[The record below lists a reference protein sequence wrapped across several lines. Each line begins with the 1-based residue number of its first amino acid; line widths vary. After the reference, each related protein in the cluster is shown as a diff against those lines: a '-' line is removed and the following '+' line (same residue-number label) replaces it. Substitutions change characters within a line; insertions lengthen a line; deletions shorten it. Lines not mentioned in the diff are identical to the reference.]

1 MNDRLRKVIVRVN
14 AVIGIIGMAGFS
26 FMLLRFRSP
35 TALPFILF
43 MLVPLGV
50 SAVWLVTGRF
60 TLDLVP
66 LVRRLKGW
74 KAALF
79 VAVAALLAL
88 YTWVFLWWLL
98 KRVR

>member
-14 AVIGIIGMAGFS
+14 AVIGIVGMAGFS

-35 TALPFILF
+35 MVLPFVFF

-50 SAVWLVTGRF
+50 CAVLLVTGRF

-66 LVRRLKGW
+66 MVRRLKGW
-74 KAALF
+74 RAAIF

-88 YTWVFLWWLL
+88 YTWAFLWWLL